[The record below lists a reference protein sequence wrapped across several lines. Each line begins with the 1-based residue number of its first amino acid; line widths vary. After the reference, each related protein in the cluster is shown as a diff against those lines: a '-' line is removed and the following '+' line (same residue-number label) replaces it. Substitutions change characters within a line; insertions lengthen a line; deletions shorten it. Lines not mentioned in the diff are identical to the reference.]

1 VNLGAKMARFFEL
14 NHHWFVLGANYAIY
28 FAYFALLGLRATQK
42 MAK

>member
-1 VNLGAKMARFFEL
+1 MARFSEL
-14 NHHWFVLGANYAIY
+14 IHQWFVLRANYPIY